1 MVSCYSAGW
10 QGYKGFINLS
20 QALPASRLFLMADFS
35 TSNLLASLLISTPPA
50 RWTLF
55 YPTDTQKEGP
65 VLYKALEP
73 QVQ

>member
-1 MVSCYSAGW
+1 
-10 QGYKGFINLS
+10 
-20 QALPASRLFLMADFS
+20 MADFS